1 MHTYFIIYR
10 FISAGCLLIYLVN
23 LFLFKFN
30 KEHTMH
36 VCLTY
41 VHIHR
46 RHKYIYTCANHTSVY
61 PNWLARFGFRYFFFV
76 PLCLRDECMLV
87 MIPTVHSQMGIHY
100 FFFCND
106 DHMTSADHGVDESR
120 PLRLWNWTE
129 SKPNPKRTM
138 KRATTR
144 SNKYHKTEDGTR
156 ENCLKIERRSDF
168 HEVSSGMSKNAV
180 KFMNFA
186 NARKSMQTRWDS

>member
-1 MHTYFIIYR
+1 MYALHTYTYTADIDTFTHVQIIQVCIQIDWPDLDLDN
-10 FISAGCLLIYLVN
+10 FFCSSVLAGWIYVGDDTDGSFADGYPLL
-23 LFLFKFN
+23 
-30 KEHTMH
+30 
-36 VCLTY
+36 
-41 VHIHR
+41 
-46 RHKYIYTCANHTSVY
+46 
-61 PNWLARFGFRYFFFV
+61 
-76 PLCLRDECMLV
+76 
-87 MIPTVHSQMGIHY
+87 
-100 FFFCND
+100 FFCND
-106 DHMTSADHGVDESR
+106 DHMTSADHGVGESR